1 MGKLPF
7 LVLCSVLLLIAF
19 FMLACGSSSQLQS
32 ISISPA
38 TADAKDYANG
48 QVQFTATG
56 TYADGSQVKPLTA
69 LWTPA
74 PPWSL
79 TPQQP
84 WPAIT
89 LDSTGLASCG
99 RANPGTYMI
108 VATAPVDP
116 HSPLLQ
122 MTMSTPQ
129 AGGTATL
136 TCP

>member
-1 MGKLPF
+1 MRKVPF
-7 LVLCSVLLLIAF
+7 VFLCSIPLLIAF

-32 ISISPA
+32 VSISPA

-56 TYADGSQVKPLTA
+56 TQKDGSQVKPLTA

-99 RANPGTYMI
+99 SANPGTYTI

-116 HSPLLQ
+116 HFPLSQ

-129 AGGTATL
+129 VGGAATL